1 MLQNLAVMRGW
12 PLWTRLAVAGI
23 ALTLACLFQIPLE
36 TEMPDEPFL
45 LFFLIVIASTVA
57 FGEGVGFFGV
67 GLSAFLSFLFFEPFG
82 SLALQHAA
90 DLIRIEVYAL
100 ITSGSVLGFSRLGR
114 ALIVAHEAAQHFE
127 ESDGYKSLLLREL
140 VHRVANNFATVA
152 ALIRAKANLVGDA
165 EAKSVL
171 NEAIEQ
177 VSVMARVHRRLH
189 VGDKDVALDSESFVR
204 ELCADLKASMARG
217 RPVSIECV
225 AIRRPLLLAHAIPLG
240 LIVTELVTNTLKHAF
255 PDCRRGT
262 VRVRLEGSNGGLR
275 LTVEDN
281 GTGFES
287 HGRANGRGQG
297 QTLLRALS
305 QQLGGCL
312 EFKSTDRGSTFRL
325 DFPHSEAADSPAP
338 ARLRIATPLMP
349 T

>member
-36 TEMPDEPFL
+36 TEIPGEPFL

-82 SLALQHAA
+82 SIALQHAA
-90 DLIRIEVYAL
+90 DLIRVEVYAL
-100 ITSGSVLGFSRLGR
+100 VTSASVLGFSRLGR
-114 ALIVAHEAAQHFE
+114 ALIVAHEAAHHFE

-140 VHRVANNFATVA
+140 AHRVANNFATVA

-225 AIRRPLLLAHAIPLG
+225 AIHRPLPLAHAIPLG
-240 LIVTELVTNTLKHAF
+240 LIVTELVTTPLSTHF
-255 PDCRRGT
+255 PIAAGAPFASAWKRATEDCVLPSRTMALVSKVMGGPMGAVKVRRFCGHCRSSLA
-262 VRVRLEGSNGGLR
+262 VAWSSNPQI
-275 LTVEDN
+275 EAAC
-281 GTGFES
+281 S
-287 HGRANGRGQG
+287 
-297 QTLLRALS
+297 
-305 QQLGGCL
+305 
-312 EFKSTDRGSTFRL
+312 GSTFRTQWRPIRPR
-325 DFPHSEAADSPAP
+325 DCASQPH
-338 ARLRIATPLMP
+338 
-349 T
+349 